1 MELVSRLLCKS
12 SGPLPLRIG
21 GQTRESSF
29 NSPLL
34 SLYNVK
40 FLDILSHITLVIRA
54 SHFLPL
60 PLHPLNPVYHVA
72 LEHHHLLEVDSE
84 TKMDDASTD
93 LPHGPHWYQGQATTT
108 MNPATSTFL
117 FWIKSIFYNQTTDRV

>member
-34 SLYNVK
+34 SLYNAK

-60 PLHPLNPVYHVA
+60 PLHPLNHVA
-72 LEHHHLLEVDSE
+72 LDHHHLLEVDSE
-84 TKMDDASTD
+84 TKV
-93 LPHGPHWYQGQATTT
+93 HG
-108 MNPATSTFL
+108 
-117 FWIKSIFYNQTTDRV
+117 